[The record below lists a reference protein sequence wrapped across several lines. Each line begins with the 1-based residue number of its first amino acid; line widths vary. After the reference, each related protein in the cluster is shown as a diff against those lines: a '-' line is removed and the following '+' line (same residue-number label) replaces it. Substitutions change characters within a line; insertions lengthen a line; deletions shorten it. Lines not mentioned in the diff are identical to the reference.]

1 MKSLLHPVR
10 AIGLWL
16 MMTTASAAT
25 FTVTNTNDSGAGSLR
40 EAITQANATAPPNT
54 VNFDPALT
62 GSIILTTGQIRIA
75 AAMSIVG
82 PGAGKLTIDGNANGR
97 IFSIYVTSPTCPAV
111 DNGGV
116 DFLVSISGLRLTN
129 ALRGTTVSGGAIW
142 AEHSLSLD
150 SMIIDDSVAASGAGL
165 GYGFQYPGQTLT
177 INNSQFLNNV
187 ARPVS
192 ALPTRTHWGGG
203 IFATERCAA
212 KPTTT
217 PVTVSIANSVFSG
230 NRIQP
235 DSLQGLGGG
244 IGFWGLADVTV
255 SDSRIIDNRI
265 DIPANSSVGYAGAGI
280 AGTAKTLTISRSE
293 IAGNEIS
300 KPVAFSGWVQG
311 GGFYLPNETDT
322 LQGSASRMVAK
333 VVNSTISGNT
343 SSGNGGG
350 GTVFANVALELD
362 NVTVS
367 NNTAAGGLGGGIY
380 VSMGGPANSFFL
392 TTTAMPTLK
401 LVSSIVGN
409 NSSSTNEIGVS
420 SAAPTLV
427 FDASNSLIRSWC
439 SNCSVAANS
448 TGNLLRLDAMLGPLA
463 FNGGPTRSHALL
475 AGSPAINAGSN
486 PLKLTTDQRGPGFAR
501 ESSGAVDIGATQFAG
516 MSPGRLSVAVTGEG
530 SGSVASNPAGIS
542 CPSIACAADFDTGAS
557 VTLAATPTAGSTFN
571 GWTGACTGT
580 GNCTVSMSAARSVTA
595 AFKQIPF
602 ATTTSGVTS
611 GLITAPI
618 ATVTN
623 KITFNSTDVGKTG
636 AIFITAVVPGSF
648 LNNLSSA
655 GAALRAMAV
664 AAVGETATTSNL
676 VLIQLTSTGWKPVT
690 NGQLIPYSTGVLG
703 DQLAAQTILTNTN
716 TSTIAGAQFC
726 VGYGTSAAEMSEAGR
741 MQLVATVPDASATS
755 ASRQSCLVT
764 DTLQVQTGWNL
775 LGNSRNQSVQAASV
789 YSDAAWVTSVWKWD
803 AVQKQWQIYAPSMDT
818 ATFQK
823 LIADKGYGVL
833 SEIKPGDGYW
843 VQSTAPASVVLQSGA
858 TFNLTSTN
866 LSSGWNLVST
876 ATSQTPSALNASLGG
891 LTSLWAWDGTTQA
904 WYFYAPSLDSGTAL
918 ADYARTNGYLD
929 FAATGKTLG
938 SGVGFWFNRP

>member
-1 MKSLLHPVR
+1 MD
-10 AIGLWL
+10 A
-16 MMTTASAAT
+16 
-25 FTVTNTNDSGAGSLR
+25 
-40 EAITQANATAPPNT
+40 
-54 VNFDPALT
+54 DP
-62 GSIILTTGQIRIA
+62 
-75 AAMSIVG
+75 
-82 PGAGKLTIDGNANGR
+82 
-97 IFSIYVTSPTCPAV
+97 
-111 DNGGV
+111 
-116 DFLVSISGLRLTN
+116 
-129 ALRGTTVSGGAIW
+129 
-142 AEHSLSLD
+142 
-150 SMIIDDSVAASGAGL
+150 
-165 GYGFQYPGQTLT
+165 
-177 INNSQFLNNV
+177 
-187 ARPVS
+187 
-192 ALPTRTHWGGG
+192 
-203 IFATERCAA
+203 
-212 KPTTT
+212 
-217 PVTVSIANSVFSG
+217 
-230 NRIQP
+230 
-235 DSLQGLGGG
+235 
-244 IGFWGLADVTV
+244 
-255 SDSRIIDNRI
+255 
-265 DIPANSSVGYAGAGI
+265 
-280 AGTAKTLTISRSE
+280 
-293 IAGNEIS
+293 
-300 KPVAFSGWVQG
+300 
-311 GGFYLPNETDT
+311 
-322 LQGSASRMVAK
+322 
-333 VVNSTISGNT
+333 
-343 SSGNGGG
+343 
-350 GTVFANVALELD
+350 
-362 NVTVS
+362 
-367 NNTAAGGLGGGIY
+367 
-380 VSMGGPANSFFL
+380 
-392 TTTAMPTLK
+392 
-401 LVSSIVGN
+401 
-409 NSSSTNEIGVS
+409 
-420 SAAPTLV
+420 
-427 FDASNSLIRSWC
+427 
-439 SNCSVAANS
+439 
-448 TGNLLRLDAMLGPLA
+448 MLGSLA

-475 AGSPAINAGSN
+475 TGSPAIGRGSN